1 MVEALAEKIRQG
13 APELPPELHEMLVDR
28 SGLFVTYVEGF
39 VKSARVCLWSRA
51 MGEKVEGAEAALSD
65 AVDELDEYQE
75 RIKGLSDA
83 AEYPHQVI
91 QLIDYKRIAD
101 IVREGREEIG
111 RASCRERVCQ
121 YG

>member
-28 SGLFVTYVEGF
+28 AGLFVTYVEGF

-65 AVDELDEYQE
+65 AVDELDEYPE
-75 RIKGLSDA
+75 GIKGLPDA
-83 AEYPHQVI
+83 AAYPPQGI
-91 QLIDYKRIAD
+91 QLLHTKRTPD
-101 IVREGREEIG
+101 HRREG
-111 RASCRERVCQ
+111 
-121 YG
+121 